1 MEITQ
6 SLLSVTPLYAAL
18 LGLLFIPFTMRVG
31 FYRLS
36 SKIFVGD
43 GGDDEMVRR
52 MRSQANFIE
61 TVPLALILI
70 VVMELMGAGSYWL
83 HGLGALLVVARL
95 LHYLGMSGIGPEL
108 GRPIGMFGTFSVYLI
123 SCGWVLYSFL

>member
-1 MEITQ
+1 MDLSQ

-18 LGLLFIPFTMRVG
+18 LGLVFIPFTMRVG

-43 GGDDEMVRR
+43 GGDPEMVRR
-52 MRSQANFIE
+52 MRAQANFVE

-70 VVMELMGAGSYWL
+70 IVMELMGASNNWL
-83 HGLGALLVVARL
+83 HGLGALLFVARV
-95 LHYLGMSGIGPEL
+95 LHYLGMSGLGPEV
-108 GRPIGMFGTFSVYLI
+108 GRPIGMFGTIATYLV
-123 SCGWVLYSFL
+123 SCGWILYSIL